1 LAADADARKAVLSA
15 NHGRDLLPILF
26 EDATKE
32 LPLGP
37 REGHSHKKKG
47 KKKKK
52 KERQAYAVNRENPGP
67 ACVRAPSEEGW
78 EVRETL
84 HPSDPLSL
92 QRGSVLSAMSTVWS
106 PEKFLC

>member
-1 LAADADARKAVLSA
+1 MQMQGKQFSVLIMAETYFLFFLRMLLKNCLLVPEKDTVIKRK
-15 NHGRDLLPILF
+15 
-26 EDATKE
+26 E
-32 LPLGP
+32 
-37 REGHSHKKKG
+37 